1 MMFDPVTM
9 IKVGTKVQILCAV
22 CSLGTERSYHA
33 AGAVLTVDSKA
44 GDRTWNLKDNQG
56 ILFPDVPA
64 QYLSPV
70 G

>member
-9 IKVGTKVQILCAV
+9 IKEGTKVQILCAV
-22 CSLGTERSYHA
+22 CSIGTERSYHP
-33 AGAVLTVDSKA
+33 AGSLLTVDSKS
-44 GDRTWNLKDNQG
+44 GDLSWNLKDETG
-56 ILFPDVPA
+56 VLFPDVPA